1 MLRKTSVLYFFL
13 SYIVY
18 LLLRREVRVTPPCCR
33 LYTQVGSNS
42 PMCFFIS
49 PAYMLSSVL
58 IELHLPYI
66 KAASRRVHGGIRN
79 YLCCL
84 CCRPCLSS
92 RSLVDVFVLGGWSIP
107 AEIYL
112 HVFLY
117 QLFPDF
123 RFPMVV
129 VESSFQCT
137 IKALS
142 RWTPHVSCL

>member
-58 IELHLPYI
+58 IELHLPYV
-66 KAASRRVHGGIRN
+66 KAASGKSPWRRNQELSLLFMLPPLLEQLLSGR
-79 YLCCL
+79 CL
-84 CCRPCLSS
+84 RIGRLKYPSWNLSSCLSVPTVS
-92 RSLVDVFVLGGWSIP
+92 RLQVFYGSSWK
-107 AEIYL
+107 
-112 HVFLY
+112 
-117 QLFPDF
+117 LFPVHYQS
-123 RFPMVV
+123 PIEMN
-129 VESSFQCT
+129 T
-137 IKALS
+137 S
-142 RWTPHVSCL
+142 R